1 MKTITI
7 EIPEDLP
14 PAVCASDEEVAREA
28 QLALAILWYDR
39 GWISQGKGAELAGLT
54 RAEFIDELGRANV
67 SAIQTS
73 ADELREEMEQVRHA
87 GR

>member
-14 PAVCASDEEVAREA
+14 LEVGTSDEDIAREA
-28 QLALAILWYDR
+28 RLALAILWYDR
-39 GWISQGKGAELAGLT
+39 GQISQGKGAELAGLT

-67 SAIQTS
+67 SALQTS
-73 ADELREEMEQVRHA
+73 VDELREEMEPIRNA
-87 GR
+87 DR

>member
-14 PAVCASDEEVAREA
+14 HEVGTSDEEIAREA

-67 SAIQTS
+67 SALQTS
-73 ADELREEMEQVRHA
+73 VDELREEMEQRRDA
-87 GR
+87 DR

>member
-1 MKTITI
+1 M
-7 EIPEDLP
+7 P
-14 PAVCASDEEVAREA
+14 PTGTSPATA
-28 QLALAILWYDR
+28 QLGLAILWYDR
-39 GWISQGKGAELAGLT
+39 GLISQGKGAELAGLT

-73 ADELREEMEQVRHA
+73 VDELREEMGRVRHA